1 MSAAI
6 GVYVHGVP
14 LQICRKV
21 ASTDSSSCS
30 DGRFR
35 YRLKKSLG
43 VGWELYSASWAWYWD
58 VFFSVSAT
66 CVGYFN
72 SLYYAAVQFHP
83 PLVELLAQLKG
94 PFKHC
99 TRWIFFCVSRQIISE
114 LSTEGTIRNSALIN
128 IASVSLLTHDTLKYQ
143 SSFWCLWLI
152 TTFIHSFFLSSIHS
166 FTHSVWKRLIFFT
179 NVNSVGPLF
188 LVTVQITRARNL
200 VIQQSIASSQKDC
213 RQKES

>member
-1 MSAAI
+1 MRTLLRFM
-6 GVYVHGVP
+6 GVV
-14 LQICRKV
+14 
-21 ASTDSSSCS
+21 
-30 DGRFR
+30 
-35 YRLKKSLG
+35 LG
-43 VGWELYSASWAWYWD
+43 C
-58 VFFSVSAT
+58 FFSVSAT

-152 TTFIHSFFLSSIHS
+152 TTFIHSFIFSFIHS
-166 FTHSVWKRLIFFT
+166 FIHTFSLKT
-179 NVNSVGPLF
+179 VNLF
-188 LVTVQITRARNL
+188 HKCKLCR
-200 VIQQSIASSQKDC
+200 SSLFSDC
-213 RQKES
+213 ANHQGKELGDSAIHCQFPEGL